1 LFEDLDV
8 ADRAFGHHVLFGVEV
23 HVFLG
28 AETRLLRVLVRGL
41 RFVPYLAVAASAAAV
56 LRQTGS
62 VHAPIPIKYNQWAA
76 ENSTALMQDQ
86 WAGAGA

>member
-1 LFEDLDV
+1 
-8 ADRAFGHHVLFGVEV
+8 
-23 HVFLG
+23 
-28 AETRLLRVLVRGL
+28 
-41 RFVPYLAVAASAAAV
+41 